1 MQKNTKLGLQ
11 AFLVTGG
18 STTLTSPVKD
28 FFFFNGTSETFSF
41 LNKLKAF
48 IATGLKDVVEDE
60 EELLEDFLF
69 DPQLSRRCCNTFK
82 L

>member
-1 MQKNTKLGLQ
+1 MQKDTGLGLQ
-11 AFLVTGG
+11 AFVVTGLHHFNL
-18 STTLTSPVKD
+18 SFKD
-28 FFFFNGTSETFSF
+28 FFFFDGTSETFSF

-48 IATGLKDVVEDE
+48 IATGLEDVVEDD

-69 DPQLSRRCCNTFK
+69 DPQLSRKCCNTFT

>member
-1 MQKNTKLGLQ
+1 MQKDTELGLQ

-18 STTLTSPVKD
+18 STTLTFPVRD
-28 FFFFNGTSETFSF
+28 FFFNGTSETFSF

-69 DPQLSRRCCNTFK
+69 ELSRRCCNTFK